1 MTEMIL
7 DWIRWTKT
15 LTYIYVYNRNRLK
28 YMILLFPS
36 SMICRFVD
44 NDAMNTM
51 FKKPTSMNIYLSHLN
66 KELHERW
73 YFTNIDKTISF
84 QIKKKKN

>member
-51 FKKPTSMNIYLSHLN
+51 Y
-66 KELHERW
+66 
-73 YFTNIDKTISF
+73 
-84 QIKKKKN
+84 